1 MRELISLFREVLAIF
16 PAGGRRFVLIYGW
29 SLASLAILDVA
40 ALGLLAALIGPV
52 ASGQPVVFPLIGE
65 LDTVGLVWAV
75 LCICILMVLKSVLAV
90 AITKWGV
97 RRIARYEVAI
107 GDRLFRAYINAPW
120 LSRLRRNSADML
132 QFSDSGVNAT
142 VNSFII
148 PGATLISEAV
158 SLLAVIAT
166 LAIAQPMLAL
176 VTLLYM
182 LALGGL
188 LHFWSAKRARAVGET
203 YLDAA
208 VRTGRFV
215 LEIVGA
221 MKEVTLRNKEQEVAE
236 VVKGSRT
243 RTATARAEMAFLQG
257 IPRYAL
263 EAGLVGGFVL
273 VGGIGYL
280 AGGVEQALSA
290 IALFGLAGF
299 RIAPSVVRA
308 QTVVSGMISNL
319 PFAKRLLHE
328 MTDTEL
334 AAQAATSR
342 NAVAVP
348 ADAER
353 ISFENVSFRYAA
365 DDEPAVRGVS
375 FDIELGSTVAL
386 VGESGAGKS
395 TIVDLVL
402 GLIEPSDGRVM
413 LDDIPLS
420 DMRHAW
426 RERVAYVPQEV
437 ALFDATIAQNV
448 ALTWSDDADP
458 ARVRV
463 ALERAHLWDVVES
476 RYGGVDAK
484 IGERGLALSGGQ
496 RQRLGI
502 ARALYND
509 PLILVMDEATSA
521 LDSKT
526 ESAVTDSIAELQ
538 SEVTVI
544 VVAHRLSTI
553 KHSDRIFFLRR
564 GELAGA
570 GTFKELVA
578 QYPDFAEQAHLAG
591 LA

>member
-1 MRELISLFREVLAIF
+1 MRELFSVFREALAVF
-16 PAGGRRFVLIYGW
+16 PAGGRRFVLVYGW
-29 SLASLAILDVA
+29 SLASLALLDVA

-52 ASGQPVVFPLIGE
+52 AAGLPVSLPFVGQ
-65 LDTVGLVWAV
+65 LDTTGLVWAV
-75 LCICILMVLKSVLAV
+75 LLICILMVMKSVLAV
-90 AITKWGV
+90 AITKWAV
-97 RRIARYEVAI
+97 RRIARYEVAM

-120 LSRLRRNSADML
+120 ITRLRRNSADML

-142 VNSFII
+142 VNSFVM
-148 PGATLISEAV
+148 PGSTIISEV
-158 SLLAVIAT
+158 ISLIAVIAT
-166 LAIAQPMLAL
+166 LAVAQPLLAL
-176 VTLLYM
+176 LTLLYM
-182 LALGGL
+182 LALGGM

-203 YLDAA
+203 YIDAA

-221 MKEVTLRNKEQEVAE
+221 MKEVTLRNKEQVVSE
-236 VVKGSRT
+236 VVKKSRT

-280 AGGVEQALSA
+280 VGGVEQAISA

-308 QTVVSGMISNL
+308 QTVISGMISNL
-319 PFAKRLLHE
+319 PIATRLLSE
-328 MTDTEL
+328 MSDTEL
-334 AAQAATSR
+334 AAQAATSGTI
-342 NAVAVP
+342 VDVP
-348 ADAER
+348 ANAKR
-353 ISFENVSFRYAA
+353 ISFENVTFRYASG
-365 DDEPAVRGVS
+365 DEPAIRNVS

-395 TIVDLVL
+395 TIVDIIL
-402 GLIEPSDGRVM
+402 GLVEPSDGRVA
-413 LDDIPLS
+413 LDGIALS

-458 ARVRV
+458 DRVRV

-476 RYGGVDAK
+476 RYGGIDAK

-509 PLILVMDEATSA
+509 PLVLVMDEATSA
-521 LDSKT
+521 LDTKT
-526 ESAVTDSIAELQ
+526 ESAVTDSISELQ

-553 KHSDRIFFLRR
+553 KHSDRIFFLRK
-564 GELAGA
+564 GEVAGS
-570 GTFKELVA
+570 GTFSELVA
-578 QYPDFAEQAHLAG
+578 QFPDFAEQAHLAG